1 MWKRKLRLPFRATDR
16 RASWRCAVLGA
27 AALASLSAAAGCGN
41 STDRI
46 QTDQGPLTTASGR
59 PKADPAETV
68 PGIAATLPDHIPP
81 NALACVPSP
90 GTGHPTPAT
99 VSDQAAPRLTIA
111 VPDGWNSAAGTGE
124 TALTT
129 TGPGG
134 MSAKVTI
141 APTDLQPD
149 GAFLRYTATM
159 GPGMARLKFS
169 VAGAPFCG
177 YSSQQLTMTVQ
188 GPSGPISYADRIT
201 HIWTNTNKYLV
212 AVHLEAPGSAAG
224 FSAAK
229 STLMQQFT
237 VVIP

>member
-1 MWKRKLRLPFRATDR
+1 M
-16 RASWRCAVLGA
+16 LGA
-27 AALASLSAAAGCGN
+27 ASLVSLSGLSGVTGCGKNTGGNPTGQTPSATASAAAK
-41 STDRI
+41 
-46 QTDQGPLTTASGR
+46 GPV
-59 PKADPAETV
+59 DPAEAV
-68 PGIAATLPDHIPP
+68 PGIVATLPDHIPP

-99 VSDQAAPRLTIA
+99 VSDPAAPRITIDL
-111 VPDGWNSAAGTGE
+111 PDGWNSVAGTGD
-124 TALTT
+124 TALTM

-134 MSAKVTI
+134 MSATVTI
-141 APTDLQPD
+141 ASTDLQPD
-149 GAFLRYTATM
+149 SAFLRYTAAM
-159 GPGMARLKFS
+159 GGARARLKFS

-188 GPSGPISYADRIT
+188 GPSGRIDYADRIT

-212 AVHLEAPGSAAG
+212 AVHLEGPAGAAG
-224 FSAAK
+224 FGTAK